1 MNIKIERIFLREL
14 VLSIII
20 KYLLREIGFEFSIE
34 RIFLRELVLSIII
47 KYLLREIGFEF
58 TIRVFQD

>member
-20 KYLLREIGFEFSIE
+20 KYLLREIGFEFSNGILWE
-34 RIFLRELVLSIII
+34 IRGIVLQ
-47 KYLLREIGFEF
+47 IGFFKTERPLG
-58 TIRVFQD
+58 IL